1 MSRYNKPQDRS
12 WKDYLSQALIVA
24 VATFIIVWFLPRG
37 ERRIMHFEVD
47 KPWPYGQF
55 IAPYDFPILKS
66 EAEVQEERDSLR
78 RLYEPYFELQPRVEQ
93 QQVDAFRTA
102 YRAHFSGT
110 LPGSYRTYIETH
122 LHTVYSRGI
131 IDPADLER
139 LQKEHQEAVRIYHA
153 TESASRHVSQL
164 FTEKSAYEYIL
175 KDAENYQLAQQMLQR
190 LDLNLYLKCNIIYDE
205 AKSRTLWE
213 DMEKSLAPSSGMVVA
228 GQNIIDRGDI
238 VTEQTEQILNSF
250 YHEQSMRDE
259 GTTTSDISI
268 LLGQILYVLIIMLC
282 MTGYLNLFRQ
292 DYVNNLRYV
301 LLLLALGLSFPLMA
315 LFLVRHMLLSVYL
328 IPFAMLPIFVRVFMD
343 SRTAFFV
350 HVGTVMLSAVALRYP
365 FEFISTQLVAGLV
378 AIYSLRDLSE
388 RSQIFRTAILVTL
401 SLLVC
406 YMSLDLLHGRSLF
419 SDDVSQL
426 ADRRIYIHMA
436 TSGLLLLFAYPL
448 MYLLERIFGF
458 TSNVTLVE
466 LSNVNRDLLRLLSQ
480 QAPGTFQHSMMVS
493 NLAAEVANKIGAK
506 AQLVRTGAL
515 YHDIGKLKDPE
526 YFTENQLGGV
536 NPHNFLTCKESAGI
550 ILHHVT
556 DGLELADRYHL
567 PRIIRDFIATHH
579 GKGVAKYFYI
589 TQKNEHPDEP
599 VNIADYTYVG
609 PNPSTTEQAIL
620 MMVDAVEAS
629 ARSLS
634 EYTEESIGTL
644 VDRIIDGQMADGFFK
659 DCPITFAD
667 VQTTKKVLKEKLKTI
682 YHTRVSYPTL
692 KAEAQ
697 AAEKA
702 EEDQDYKGSTS
713 K

>member
-1 MSRYNKPQDRS
+1 
-12 WKDYLSQALIVA
+12 
-24 VATFIIVWFLPRG
+24 
-37 ERRIMHFEVD
+37 
-47 KPWPYGQF
+47 
-55 IAPYDFPILKS
+55 
-66 EAEVQEERDSLR
+66 
-78 RLYEPYFELQPRVEQ
+78 
-93 QQVDAFRTA
+93 
-102 YRAHFSGT
+102 
-110 LPGSYRTYIETH
+110 
-122 LHTVYSRGI
+122 
-131 IDPADLER
+131 
-139 LQKEHQEAVRIYHA
+139 
-153 TESASRHVSQL
+153 
-164 FTEKSAYEYIL
+164 
-175 KDAENYQLAQQMLQR
+175 
-190 LDLNLYLKCNIIYDE
+190 
-205 AKSRTLWE
+205 
-213 DMEKSLAPSSGMVVA
+213 
-228 GQNIIDRGDI
+228 
-238 VTEQTEQILNSF
+238 
-250 YHEQSMRDE
+250 
-259 GTTTSDISI
+259 
-268 LLGQILYVLIIMLC
+268 
-282 MTGYLNLFRQ
+282 
-292 DYVNNLRYV
+292 
-301 LLLLALGLSFPLMA
+301 MA

-328 IPFAMLPIFVRVFMD
+328 IPFAMLPIFIRVFMD

-406 YMSLDLLHGRSLF
+406 YMSIDLLQGRTLF

-426 ADRRIYIHMA
+426 ADRRIYLHMII
-436 TSGLLLLFAYPL
+436 SGLLLLFAYPL

-466 LSNVNRDLLRLLSQ
+466 LSNVNRELLRRLSQ

-515 YHDIGKLKDPE
+515 YHYIGKLEDPE

-536 NPHNFLTCKESAGI
+536 NPHNFLTCKESASI
-550 ILHHVT
+550 ILRHVT

-599 VNIADYTYVG
+599 VNIADYTYAG

-634 EYTEESIGTL
+634 EYTEESIGAL
-644 VDRIIDGQMADGFFK
+644 VDKIIDGQMADGFFK

-667 VQTTKKVLKEKLKTI
+667 VQTTKKVLKEKLVTI

-692 KAEAQ
+692 KTEAQ
-697 AAEKA
+697 PAKNTDEGTY
-702 EEDQDYKGSTS
+702 YKGSTS